1 MEEGGGH
8 RGLRGTPDVWRWA
21 LTFRPA
27 QTPGMLPS
35 PSRQDRGFLP
45 AQPLPPGARPGLRP
59 TSGGRGTETRG
70 AEALR
75 QRSPAGLP
83 PPRARD
89 EEPPQGPGAPP
100 GEGAACRGKDTS
112 GSRSKSGVWFH
123 GARLTQKPRGAGLGA
138 PGQAGPLQHAPP
150 GVPSPSLRRVLVGTQ
165 KLSKAPTRTRLG
177 GGGLPC
183 HGGPRLGHPA
193 RTPTGREPAW
203 EPPSPTCQPHLPASC
218 RPEIRGPSGGVP
230 SHTGAA
236 VKPRL
241 PEAEGGGR
249 RL

>member
-1 MEEGGGH
+1 MGPDLPPCSDPRDAPEPQPAGH
-8 RGLRGTPDVWRWA
+8 RAPSCSAPAPRGQAWPPTHIRW
-21 LTFRPA
+21 TRNRD
-27 QTPGMLPS
+27 T
-35 PSRQDRGFLP
+35 R
-45 AQPLPPGARPGLRP
+45 
-59 TSGGRGTETRG
+59 SGGTAPTLPVG
-70 AEALR
+70 
-75 QRSPAGLP
+75 P

-123 GARLTQKPRGAGLGA
+123 GARLTQKPREAGLGA

-150 GVPSPSLRRVLVGTQ
+150 GVPSPSLRRVLAGTQ

-236 VKPRL
+236 VRPRL